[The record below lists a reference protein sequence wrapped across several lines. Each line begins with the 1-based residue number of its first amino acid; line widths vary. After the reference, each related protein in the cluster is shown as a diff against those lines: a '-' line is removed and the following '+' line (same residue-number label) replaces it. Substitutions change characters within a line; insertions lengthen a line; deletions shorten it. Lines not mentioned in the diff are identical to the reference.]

1 MENVTSDA
9 SRHVWVRPRRAA
21 RMLDMGVT
29 KLYELIGDG
38 RLVTRRVDG
47 MRLVSVA
54 SIEKLGGQPD
64 TPAAV

>member
-1 MENVTSDA
+1 
-9 SRHVWVRPRRAA
+9 
-21 RMLDMGVT
+21 MLDMGVT